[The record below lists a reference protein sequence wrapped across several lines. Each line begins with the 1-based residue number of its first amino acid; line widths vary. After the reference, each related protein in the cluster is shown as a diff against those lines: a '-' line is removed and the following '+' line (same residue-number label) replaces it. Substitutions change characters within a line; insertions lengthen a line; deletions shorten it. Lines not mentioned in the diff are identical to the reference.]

1 MAIDITTENI
11 DEYITSFID
20 NQENDPGT
28 REAIG
33 KMVGND
39 EMLSKKYKSE
49 LLTKEFLRARL
60 SFTDVP
66 QQTYIRITASIEN
79 LIASVS
85 PLEGSR
91 GVSEP
96 QSFLLYLR
104 QFLLTPLRLGS
115 VPVPRYALGLVLVA
129 SVLLIG
135 FVLSRDTNHKPI
147 NPYIAFGSDKNVMV
161 QAVNNFHKILSG
173 EIKPQME
180 SRNVGEVSG
189 YLKRKVNFEPLV
201 PELNGFHLLGCVC
214 DQFEGEQLAHL
225 VYGSGD
231 DVIYIFQAD
240 VNSIRR
246 NKLELPEP
254 VNEQIAKDKYYM
266 CDHVDQADCTL
277 LLWYFNNVLC
287 ASVSNIPKQNLYNKL
302 ITAR

>member
-1 MAIDITTENI
+1 MAIDITNENI
-11 DEYITSFID
+11 DEYITSFVD
-20 NQENDPGT
+20 NQENDPHT

-60 SFTDVP
+60 SFVEVP
-66 QQTYIRITASIEN
+66 QPTYFRIATSIDNIVNSSAAASDPAETN
-79 LIASVS
+79 
-85 PLEGSR
+85 
-91 GVSEP
+91 
-96 QSFLLYLR
+96 SFILYLR
-104 QFLLTPLRLGS
+104 QFLLTPLRFGS
-115 VPVPRYALGLVLVA
+115 VPVPRYAVGLVLVA

-180 SRNVGEVSG
+180 SRNIGEVSG
-189 YLKRKVNFEPLV
+189 YLKQKVNFEPMV
-201 PELNGFHLLGCVC
+201 PELNGFQLLGCVC

-240 VNSIRR
+240 INSIRR
-246 NKLELPEP
+246 NKLEIPEP
-254 VNEQIAKDKYYM
+254 VNEQIAKDRYYM
-266 CDHVDQADCTL
+266 CDHVDQEDCTL

-287 ASVSNIPKQNLYNKL
+287 ASVSNLPKQHLYNKL